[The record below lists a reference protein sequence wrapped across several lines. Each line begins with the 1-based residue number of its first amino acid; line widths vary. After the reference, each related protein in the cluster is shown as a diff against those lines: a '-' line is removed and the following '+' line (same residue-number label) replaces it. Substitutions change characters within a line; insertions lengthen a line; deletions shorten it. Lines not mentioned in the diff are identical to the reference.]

1 MYLVIVQLTDWLT
14 DWLDDWL
21 IAQLTCCLSYRL
33 TSFRTSDQL
42 TGWRAQLLTDW
53 LYDRLGWWANGHRL
67 IDWLIGWLIAWLICL
82 TGWLTYWRFMLRKL
96 INVNFLYDVNQ
107 NYWLLMKW
115 LIFHFRW
122 DVSSR
127 CDKTLTATG
136 FRGYLQCRKCCIY
149 CFVIQLLSEPD
160 KQNFWYSLFKVRLR
174 RRFVSF

>member
-1 MYLVIVQLTDWLT
+1 MSDYLINFLTD
-14 DWLDDWL
+14 
-21 IAQLTCCLSYRL
+21 CL
-33 TSFRTSDQL
+33 TSQL
-42 TGWRAQLLTDW
+42 AQLLTYW
-53 LYDRLGWWANGHRL
+53 LYDRLGWLANGHRL
-67 IDWLIGWLIAWLICL
+67 IDWLIDWLAHCLTNICL

-96 INVNFLYDVNQ
+96 INFNVLYDVNQ

-115 LIFHFRW
+115 LNFHFIL

-136 FRGYLQCRKCCIY
+136 FRGYLQCHKCCIY

-174 RRFVSF
+174 CRFIGF

>member
-1 MYLVIVQLTDWLT
+1 MVTDW
-14 DWLDDWL
+14 
-21 IAQLTCCLSYRL
+21 
-33 TSFRTSDQL
+33 
-42 TGWRAQLLTDW
+42 
-53 LYDRLGWWANGHRL
+53 L

-96 INVNFLYDVNQ
+96 INFNVFYDVIQ
-107 NYWLLMKW
+107 NYWLLMTW

-122 DVSSR
+122 DVSGR

-174 RRFVSF
+174 HGFVIKPLRRCISKHTVYKQQLTVVNETKVDVLLI